1 MSESPPAKRQ
11 RTDASLTRSKIW
23 YKDGSIVLQAEKTQF
38 RVHWSVLS
46 ENSDFFAGL
55 EGLPQPNDRPTVDG
69 CPLVELSDD
78 AVVDVEY
85 LLKALYTP
93 CVTLYFVEGRPLTDH
108 AP

>member
-1 MSESPPAKRQ
+1 MSESPERQ
-11 RTDASLTRSKIW
+11 RLADAPPTRSTIW
-23 YKDGSIVLQAEKTQF
+23 YKDGSVIFQAEKTQF

-46 ENSDFFAGL
+46 ENSAFFAGL
-55 EGLPQPNDRPTVDG
+55 EGLPQPNDQPTVDG

-93 CVTLYFVEGRPLTDH
+93 CVTLYFVEGRPLTD

>member
-1 MSESPPAKRQ
+1 MSESPERQ
-11 RTDASLTRSKIW
+11 RIEDAPPTRSTIW
-23 YKDGSIVLQAEKTQF
+23 YKDGSVVLQAEKTQF

-46 ENSDFFAGL
+46 ENSAFFAGL
-55 EGLPQPNDRPTVDG
+55 EGLPQANEQPTVDG

-93 CVTLYFVEGRPLTDH
+93 CVTLYFVEGRPRTDH